1 MAAMTN
7 LERLERFYTEQGG
20 KAAAAPSIVTGKNFA
35 FLQTLPASKTSAYNF
50 QQQSLLESGLQKGKM
65 TDEEVWYLM
74 ERFGWGDAA

>member
-20 KAAAAPSIVTGKNFA
+20 KVSAAPSIAAGKNFA

-50 QQQSLLESGLQKGKM
+50 HQPSLLESSKTNFYWRHVLYWRHVH
-65 TDEEVWYLM
+65 TRSVY
-74 ERFGWGDAA
+74 R